1 MFTALDSTVIAVIVL
16 LPVAIWLA
24 FKRLNECPKAPLPPG
39 PKGLPLIKNLLDMPV
54 GKEKE
59 TFTEWGKTYGPFSF
73 PF

>member
-39 PKGLPLIKNLLDMPV
+39 PKGLPLV
-54 GKEKE
+54 GSILE
-59 TFTEWGKTYGPFSF
+59 FPKTHAWVKYRDWSMKYGV
-73 PF
+73 